1 MAQSFVPQ
9 GTSVIC
15 TMMTCGSPQEIGITR
30 NAYNIHTEKGQPLL
44 NINDKKLSAE
54 FGCKTTKKFWG
65 GLKALCIGIAI
76 AAAVVLTGG
85 AAIAVVA
92 IAFTAAVIATGVS
105 IYKTAHACD
114 VISSYEWVFFHETV
128 YIEGASALLNSSQ
141 LSCAEGGGLIN
152 IIMKPEIAQDA
163 AKYISNNNNK
173 EILAQE
179 GSMLAMGFIGVYSA
193 AVMAPAA
200 LGAVSSAAAVSAVTV
215 SATVAVAMYAPGEW
229 MGDKISNEGG
239 ANVASNVSGD
249 LVGTA
254 VTAGESGVL
263 KDVAVGTVKNTA
275 NKSIPTMARGLAQY
289 GAGNVMDN
297 IGKSLEGAVRYAVG
311 KTKFNFSIDTPSL
324 GGMLCNILIGTAS
337 DNYENDLAKDTIY
350 MSGEFDK
357 QDRNR
362 GINVIALTK

>member
-30 NAYNIHTEKGQPLL
+30 TAYNIHTEKGQPLL

-54 FGCKTTKKFWG
+54 FGCKKPAKFWG

-92 IAFTAAVIATGVS
+92 VALAVAVVAEGTA
-105 IYKTAHACD
+105 IYTTAHACD
-114 VISSYEWVFFHETV
+114 VISSYKWVLFHETV

-152 IIMKPEIAQDA
+152 IIMKPEIAEDA

-193 AVMAPAA
+193 AVMAPVA
-200 LGAVSSAAAVSAVTV
+200 LGAVSSAAAVSSVTV

-229 MGDKISNEGG
+229 IGSKIENEAG
-239 ANVASNVSGD
+239 ANVTANVAGD
-249 LVGTA
+249 ALTTG
-254 VTAGESGVL
+254 VTKIESGVL
-263 KDVAVGTVKNTA
+263 KDVVVGVGKNTA
-275 NKSIPTMARGLAQY
+275 NNSLPSMVRGLAQY
-289 GAGNVMDN
+289 GAGTVMDD
-297 IGKSLEGAVRYAVG
+297 IGKSLEGAIRYAVG

-324 GGMLCNILIGTAS
+324 GGMLCNIIIGTAS
-337 DNYENDLAKDTIY
+337 DNYENGLANDTK
-350 MSGEFDK
+350 EAN
-357 QDRNR
+357 RNFNDDDVSN
-362 GINVIALTK
+362 GISVIALTK

>member
-30 NAYNIHTEKGQPLL
+30 KAYNIHTEKGQPLL

-92 IAFTAAVIATGVS
+92 VALAVAVVAEGTA
-105 IYKTAHACD
+105 IYTTAHACD
-114 VISSYEWVFFHETV
+114 VISSYKWVLFHETV

-141 LSCAEGGGLIN
+141 LSCAEGSGLIN
-152 IIMKPEIAQDA
+152 IIMDPAIANQA

-193 AVMAPAA
+193 AVMAPTAA
-200 LGAVSSAAAVSAVTV
+200 LALTAVSVSAVV
-215 SATVAVAMYAPGEW
+215 SVAMYGPGEW
-229 MGDKISNEGG
+229 IGSKIENEAG
-239 ANVASNVSGD
+239 ANVTVNVAGD
-249 LVGTA
+249 LLTTG
-254 VTAGESGVL
+254 VTKTESGVL
-263 KDVAVGTVKNTA
+263 KEVAVGVAENTA
-275 NKSIPTMARGLAQY
+275 NKSIPSMVRGLAQY
-289 GAGNVMDN
+289 GAGSVMDD
-297 IGKSLEGAVRYAVG
+297 IGKSLEGAIRYAVG

-324 GGMLCNILIGTAS
+324 GGMLCNIIIGTAS
-337 DNYENDLAKDTIY
+337 DNYENGLADETKEAAKD
-350 MSGEFDK
+350 FND
-357 QDRNR
+357 DDVAN

>member
-1 MAQSFVPQ
+1 MSQSFVPQ

-30 NAYNIHTEKGQPLL
+30 TAYNIHTEKGQPLL

-54 FGCKTTKKFWG
+54 FGCKKPAKFWG

-85 AAIAVVA
+85 AAIAIVA
-92 IAFTAAVIATGVS
+92 VALTVAVAAGVTS

-114 VISSYEWVFFHETV
+114 VISSYEWVFFHQTV

-141 LSCAEGGGLIN
+141 MTCIEGKGLIN
-152 IIMKPEIAQDA
+152 IIMDPVIARDA
-163 AKYISNNNNK
+163 AEYISNNNNK

-193 AVMAPAA
+193 AVLAPTAA
-200 LGAVSSAAAVSAVTV
+200 LALSAVSVSAVV
-215 SATVAVAMYAPGEW
+215 SLAMYAPGEW
-229 MGDKISNEGG
+229 MGDNISNEAG
-239 ANVASNVSGD
+239 ANVASNVTGD

-263 KDVAVGTVKNTA
+263 KEVAIGVAENTA
-275 NKSIPTMARGLAQY
+275 NKSLPSMVRGLAQY
-289 GAGNVMDN
+289 GAGSVMDD
-297 IGKSLEGAVRYAVG
+297 IGKSLEGAIRYAVG

-324 GGMLCNILIGTAS
+324 GGMLCNIIIGTAS
-337 DNYENDLAKDTIY
+337 DNYENGLKDATEKA
-350 MSGEFDK
+350 SDK
-357 QDRNR
+357 FNTDDKSN
-362 GINVIALTK
+362 GISVIALTK